1 MWRQSE
7 RDKEKNGVKENN
19 KNGQSEEIKAK
30 RGKEKK
36 RTKELF
42 QSIEKQRI
50 YTGRKNLRNFFNPSL
65 RGSNEHF
72 FRTLEF
78 RFGKKRP
85 DFNSA
90 RQIHDSRICNSL
102 TKFEYGPAKRACTF
116 NGA

>member
-36 RTKELF
+36 KDKRTFSIHSETKDLQGEKTYGIFLIPVSGEATNISLEL
-42 QSIEKQRI
+42 
-50 YTGRKNLRNFFNPSL
+50 LNFV
-65 RGSNEHF
+65 
-72 FRTLEF
+72 LE
-78 RFGKKRP
+78 KKRP